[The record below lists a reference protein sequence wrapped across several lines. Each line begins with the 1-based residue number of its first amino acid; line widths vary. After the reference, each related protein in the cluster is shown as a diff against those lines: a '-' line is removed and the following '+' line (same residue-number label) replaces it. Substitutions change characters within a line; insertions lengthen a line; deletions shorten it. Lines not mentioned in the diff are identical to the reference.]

1 MMEMKKYK
9 LGDCLSMIRNGA
21 NIKQREG
28 AGGIPITR
36 IETLSG
42 DEFHRDRLGYADVY
56 NIDSYTNHILQDND
70 ILMSHINSRTYLGRS
85 VQYHKKDDE
94 VIIHG
99 MNLLRI
105 QTKDDI
111 LDCNYAYYFFQSPY
125 FKRCVDNRRTD
136 AVNQSSINITNI
148 CDIKIDLPS
157 LPEQKRIASVLSALD
172 KKIALNRQINQNLE
186 ALARQLYDY
195 WFVQFD
201 FPNEE
206 GKPYKSSGGKMVYNP
221 ILKREIPEGW
231 HSGNLYEIAK
241 FSNGLA
247 CQKYRPESNEKSLRV
262 IKIREMHEGFSKDT
276 EFVTSNIPEAVKVYN
291 GDVLFSWS
299 ASLEV
304 MLWAKGEGG
313 LNQHIFKV
321 TARNDFPRSFYYYQL
336 LNYVSLFKLMA
347 EARKTTMGHITQDHL
362 EQSRIAIPDSKEI
375 TYQLEGKLAPIFDAI
390 INNESEITSLIKQ
403 RDELLPLLMNG
414 QVNFDLSDD

>member
-172 KKIALNRQINQNLE
+172 KKIALNRQINQNLP
-186 ALARQLYDY
+186 AH
-195 WFVQFD
+195 
-201 FPNEE
+201 
-206 GKPYKSSGGKMVYNP
+206 SS
-221 ILKREIPEGW
+221 
-231 HSGNLYEIAK
+231 
-241 FSNGLA
+241 
-247 CQKYRPESNEKSLRV
+247 
-262 IKIREMHEGFSKDT
+262 T
-276 EFVTSNIPEAVKVYN
+276 
-291 GDVLFSWS
+291 
-299 ASLEV
+299 
-304 MLWAKGEGG
+304 
-313 LNQHIFKV
+313 
-321 TARNDFPRSFYYYQL
+321 
-336 LNYVSLFKLMA
+336 MA
-347 EARKTTMGHITQDHL
+347 TTH
-362 EQSRIAIPDSKEI
+362 RA
-375 TYQLEGKLAPIFDAI
+375 A
-390 INNESEITSLIKQ
+390 
-403 RDELLPLLMNG
+403 
-414 QVNFDLSDD
+414 